1 MPRGGTSQ
9 LRRGRTELSAGPDTV
24 ESTSKTPRLS
34 PARCLACRGELA
46 LIRPDNATAPPVIV
60 LGDDETVRRC
70 EQLTARAEPRSATI
84 AAMFAFASGAP
95 ASHDHLTE
103 VEAVVAAVARAIA
116 TRLPIWMPDPL
127 ADLGREQHYRRL
139 SLVLQ
144 RHGLDLLVGHDFWP
158 VPDAG
163 GINEIDHA
171 LRCEVQAVDALDR
184 AALAAAGVE
193 SLERVVAQ
201 AATAMPVT
209 PHENDW
215 PPTLP
220 GGVAMA
226 RAPPGP
232 PRLCVLAG
240 RGVRSD
246 SRSGRAGAE
255 FVGST
260 RSRRPRLAVK
270 KRDGVARQPLRLGSD
285 RMTTVEYLSA
295 SYSVGPSMC
304 YMSAT
309 LVACPRWPPANCE
322 TTRPACFVAFKQ
334 VKR

>member
-1 MPRGGTSQ
+1 M
-9 LRRGRTELSAGPDTV
+9 
-24 ESTSKTPRLS
+24 
-34 PARCLACRGELA
+34 
-46 LIRPDNATAPPVIV
+46 IRPDNATAPPVIV
-60 LGDDETVRRC
+60 LGDDETIRRC
-70 EQLTARAEPRSATI
+70 EQLTARAEPRSAAI

-184 AALAAAGVE
+184 AALAAAGVD

-201 AATAMPVT
+201 AATAMPVGS
-209 PHENDW
+209 HENDW

-220 GGVAMA
+220 QAGLPWPERRQAVLGYVCWLVEGCGVTRAA
-226 RAPPGP
+226 AARVLNSSGQRAPD
-232 PRLCVLAG
+232 G
-240 RGVRSD
+240 RAWQSRSVTALLD
-246 SRSGRAGAE
+246 SRYGWE
-255 FVGST
+255 
-260 RSRRPRLAVK
+260 
-270 KRDGVARQPLRLGSD
+270 
-285 RMTTVEYLSA
+285 
-295 SYSVGPSMC
+295 
-304 YMSAT
+304 AT
-309 LVACPRWPPANCE
+309 A
-322 TTRPACFVAFKQ
+322 
-334 VKR
+334 